1 MQEKQTM
8 IDEQSCQEELKILFD
23 NKFRDILDGISIPLS
38 SSDFYTATSLLD
50 DKGYIIL
57 DDN

>member
-1 MQEKQTM
+1 M

-38 SSDFYTATSLLD
+38 SRDFFTATSLLD
-50 DKGYIIL
+50 DKGYIIF